1 MRTLKSE
8 QKFLSLEAIAEK
20 LAPCLAEINAIE
32 AFLCGPYVRA
42 ARNGD
47 LRDED
52 KLHILVVA
60 DVPGHNRQRVRAVRP
75 RLRAALSN
83 DDLFPIV
90 HVATPEIVERHKGAE
105 SFASDFFETD
115 WQKIYNVH

>member
-20 LAPCLAEINAIE
+20 LAPSLAEINAIE

-42 ARNGD
+42 TRNVD
-47 LRDED
+47 LREQD

-60 DVPGHNRQRVRAVRP
+60 DVPGHSRQRVRAVRP
-75 RLRAALSN
+75 LLRAALSD

-90 HVATPEIVERHKGAE
+90 HVTTPEITGRHNG
-105 SFASDFFETD
+105 SDGFASDFFETD
-115 WQKIYNVH
+115 WKKIYDAA

>member
-1 MRTLKSE
+1 MRTLEST
-8 QKFLSLEAIAEK
+8 QKFLSLEAIAER
-20 LAPCLAEINAIE
+20 LAPCLAEINAVE

-47 LRDED
+47 LREED

-75 RLRAALSN
+75 RLRAALSD

-90 HVATPEIVERHKGAE
+90 HVTTPAIASQHKGTE
-105 SFASDFFETD
+105 GFASDFFDAD
-115 WQKIYNVH
+115 WERIYDGS